1 MPQLDT
7 FIRVH
12 GRVSNEGEW
21 TASVYLEGP
30 AEAEYVSSAS
40 HALLLRGTGDVDHAR
55 VNAPNP
61 HPFRCVALPS
71 N

>member
-1 MPQLDT
+1 VFLEQP
-7 FIRVH
+7 
-12 GRVSNEGEW
+12 S
-21 TASVYLEGP
+21 TASTFERLE
-30 AEAEYVSSAS
+30 
-40 HALLLRGTGDVDHAR
+40 ALLVRNFGDVDHAR